1 MTLQPII
8 CKNNAKDVLNN
19 IQEYLENG
27 SIIKSVYV
35 VDTTD
40 DQIVVLIGDEEVT
53 RQMAEIFWVGYQ
65 SALG

>member
-8 CKNNAKDVLNN
+8 CKNDAADVLNS

-40 DQIVVLIGDEEVT
+40 DQIVVLVSDEEVT

-65 SALG
+65 SALR

>member
-8 CKNNAKDVLNN
+8 CKNNAEDVLNN

-27 SIIKSVYV
+27 SIIKSIYV

-65 SALG
+65 AALG